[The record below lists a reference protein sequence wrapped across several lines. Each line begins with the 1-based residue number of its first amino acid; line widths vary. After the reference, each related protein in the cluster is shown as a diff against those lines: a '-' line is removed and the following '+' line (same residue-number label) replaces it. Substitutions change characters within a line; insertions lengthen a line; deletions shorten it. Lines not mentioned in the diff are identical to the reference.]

1 MRDLERIR
9 YVAANYGRLQGLRKL
24 PVGLFFLLWVAALVS
39 TLVWTRTLE
48 DTVVPAGY
56 VYAVLCLV
64 VMIFVGS
71 VLLYDRIGVYY
82 ERRYGSVER
91 FSRVPARRKAL
102 YAAIVLAVVLGSSF
116 GLLVLGVAMMVAH
129 RPERRFQTHYLAMA
143 ALLVGYGLFHMV
155 GLVVSVTLSPDLLDA
170 MLVLH
175 KWGRL
180 ITLPVL
186 GLYFLVGGVLDHL
199 LLTGTMKALPEEEE
213 QDGGAAV

>member
-116 GLLVLGVAMMVAH
+116 GLLVLGVAMRSRTGPSAVS
-129 RPERRFQTHYLAMA
+129 RRTTWRWRRSWWATA
-143 ALLVGYGLFHMV
+143 CSIWWAW
-155 GLVVSVTLSPDLLDA
+155 S
-170 MLVLH
+170 
-175 KWGRL
+175 
-180 ITLPVL
+180 
-186 GLYFLVGGVLDHL
+186 
-199 LLTGTMKALPEEEE
+199 
-213 QDGGAAV
+213 